1 MRRLVALVLAYP
13 LVAACPAPADAAT
26 WTPAAPIPAGAN
38 PSSPAA
44 AIAADGSDVLAF
56 VDAGGV
62 EASVRPPGAPDF
74 GPPQTLAPPPPAGG
88 ATRNLVLAQVPNG
101 ATIAAWTQDAPA
113 TTERVSWAERPPGG
127 SFGPVHDVPRTGL
140 PADAFTDELNADA
153 GANGDVVLALTIE
166 GTLPGGGHGLRVF
179 AAVRPPGAEFGEP
192 MAVGA
197 AGSLSPDVAV
207 GPDGDAVVAWL
218 EGGST
223 RPGAIRAARRP
234 PGGDFAAATT
244 LDRTTAPGLAQP
256 FVATGPGGETDA
268 LWYRRDGTTKRVYF
282 AVRPVG
288 ASRFDG
294 VGRMGT
300 APTRRYALAGGA
312 GGDVAAVWDGTD
324 HGSPVL
330 RVRRRVAGHGFGPSV
345 KLTHQPGVQTLDAAM
360 TGTGT
365 LVSAWQ
371 RAAASDQTELWTA
384 GQASSGGRTELVRL
398 QPPASFPGFALVA
411 GAAQDALA
419 AWTIPGS
426 APRWSARS

>member
-1 MRRLVALVLAYP
+1 
-13 LVAACPAPADAAT
+13 
-26 WTPAAPIPAGAN
+26 
-38 PSSPAA
+38 
-44 AIAADGSDVLAF
+44 
-56 VDAGGV
+56 
-62 EASVRPPGAPDF
+62 
-74 GPPQTLAPPPPAGG
+74 
-88 ATRNLVLAQVPNG
+88 
-101 ATIAAWTQDAPA
+101 
-113 TTERVSWAERPPGG
+113 
-127 SFGPVHDVPRTGL
+127 
-140 PADAFTDELNADA
+140 
-153 GANGDVVLALTIE
+153 
-166 GTLPGGGHGLRVF
+166 
-179 AAVRPPGAEFGEP
+179 
-192 MAVGA
+192 
-197 AGSLSPDVAV
+197 
-207 GPDGDAVVAWL
+207 
-218 EGGST
+218 
-223 RPGAIRAARRP
+223 
-234 PGGDFAAATT
+234 
-244 LDRTTAPGLAQP
+244 
-256 FVATGPGGETDA
+256 
-268 LWYRRDGTTKRVYF
+268 VYF

-398 QPPASFPGFALVA
+398 QPPASFPGFALAA